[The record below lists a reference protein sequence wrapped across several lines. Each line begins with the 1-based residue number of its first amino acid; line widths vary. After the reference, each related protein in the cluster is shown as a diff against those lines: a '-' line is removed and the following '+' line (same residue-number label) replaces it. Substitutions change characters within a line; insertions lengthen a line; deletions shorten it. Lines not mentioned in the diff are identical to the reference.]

1 MTCTPEHGSVKKS
14 SQSLIAITKN
24 LLTPNSPEITALSEE
39 AADEMSTTP
48 ETTQENFSE
57 SCPQTERTCD
67 GTDTDHYMQPEVDT
81 SVEPPDR
88 TPTNPATQNMIH
100 VIIQSQ
106 IVMTFTDI
114 EPAPLHSTESIRILS
129 GNPGNVLW
137 N

>member
-24 LLTPNSPEITALSEE
+24 LLTPNSPEIAALSEG

-48 ETTQENFSE
+48 ETKQENFPE
-57 SCPQTERTCD
+57 SCPQTDRTCD
-67 GTDTDHYMQPEVDT
+67 GTDTDHYMQPEMDR
-81 SVEPPDR
+81 SVEPPDP
-88 TPTNPATQNMIH
+88 TPTNLATQNIIY

-106 IVMTFTDI
+106 IVMTIKDI
-114 EPAPLHSTESIRILS
+114 ESAPLHFTERKRILS
-129 GNPGNVLW
+129 GNPRNVLW